1 MSETGRPQVTP
12 VSNFLALGS
21 SEILARGIA
30 FLATAILA
38 RRLGVEGIGL
48 LAFASAVA
56 GYFGLALTTGFGEI
70 GAREVARHPE
80 NALTIAADGTLVR
93 LVIAVFGAIAVVTA
107 SLFLAKSPDARVV
120 LILSTLSLFSLALDT
135 SWVYKGLER
144 NRLIALTVF
153 VSQVIYLAGVL
164 VFVRNPADVIRV
176 PVLQFSGELIAA
188 LVLLVLL
195 FRTIRRPSLRG
206 GLVLARQSGYI
217 TVSRVMRSLIVTF
230 DVILLGVLTTRR
242 DVGLY
247 SAGYRICFLMAAIAV
262 ATHVV
267 YLPSITRSSLVGP
280 LALQAVLQRSVAL
293 TATVMLPLVAGA
305 VVLAAPLLG
314 FLFGDAFVAGSPA
327 LRLVALSVALFAL
340 HGTTRSIFVA
350 HHRTRLEA
358 IIFAVAAGVNIA
370 LNFLLIPTFGI
381 VGAAFA
387 TLAAEALIFAA
398 CVVWLARVGAQY
410 PMLPLLRPAVASLL
424 MGAALTRFVQ
434 SVPVLGLILG
444 GALLYLLLMVVS
456 GAIRIGPSGVIV
468 GEH

>member
-1 MSETGRPQVTP
+1 MSETERPQVTP

-21 SEILARGIA
+21 SEILARAIA

-93 LVIAVFGAIAVVTA
+93 LLIAVFGAIAVVTA
-107 SLFLAKSPDARVV
+107 SLLLTTEPDARIV
-120 LILSTLSLFSLALDT
+120 LLLSTLSLFSLALDT
-135 SWVYKGLER
+135 SWVYKGLGR
-144 NRLIALTVF
+144 NRVIALTLV
-153 VSQVIYLAGVL
+153 VSQLIYLGGVL
-164 VFVRNPADVIRV
+164 VFVRDPANVIRV
-176 PVLQFSGELIAA
+176 PVLQFGGELVAA
-188 LVLLVLL
+188 LVLLFLL
-195 FRTIRRPSLRG
+195 FRTIRKPSFRRG
-206 GLVLARQSGYI
+206 LILARQSGYI

-230 DVILLGVLTTRR
+230 DVVLLGILATRR

-247 SAGYRICFLMAAIAV
+247 SAGYRICFLLAAIAV

-267 YLPSITRSSLVGP
+267 YLPSVTRASMVGP
-280 LALQAVLQRSVAL
+280 VALRAVLQHSVAL

-305 VVLAAPLLG
+305 VVLAGPLLG
-314 FLFGDAFVAGSPA
+314 LLFGDAFVAGSPA

-350 HHRTRLEA
+350 HHKTRLEA
-358 IIFAVAAGVNIA
+358 TIFAVAAAVNIG
-370 LNFLLIPTFGI
+370 LNFLLIPTLGI

-387 TLAAEALIFAA
+387 TLTAEALIFAA
-398 CVVWLARVGAQY
+398 CVVWLARIGAQY
-410 PMLPLLRPAVASLL
+410 PVMPLLRPAVASLL
-424 MGAALTRFVQ
+424 MGATLTRFVQ
-434 SVPVLGLILG
+434 SAPVLPLILG
-444 GALLYLLLMVVS
+444 GAVLYLTLMVLS
-456 GAIRIGPSGVIV
+456 GAIRIGPTGVIV